1 MQVEELRGAKQV
13 WNQFARENG
22 GGILQSYEW
31 GQFRAELDWKI
42 QYLVVRDG
50 SQIQAL
56 ALVMRKRLPAGYTF
70 YYCPEGPVVRG
81 ANWHDPGNQEAIA
94 TVTEYL
100 HQSARRDRAMFLKID
115 PHLPVSGFPVDWLCS
130 LGYKDSPEDIQAAV
144 VTHVDLTPSGED
156 IFANMKQKG
165 RYNIR
170 KAVKNEVTVR
180 KSQGAAALNVFY
192 ELHAETA
199 SRQGITHREKWYF
212 ELMRKHL
219 MQSSDQAEFFV
230 AEQKGAP
237 IAAILVTYFGDEAIY
252 LYGGSTQ
259 ADRNIYASYL
269 VQWAGME
276 EAKKRGAKF
285 YNMTGIAATDNPDD
299 PWAGLRQFKLKFGG
313 PEIQLLGAYDRIF
326 KPVEYLAFT
335 NAERIR
341 RKLAKRS
348 GH

>member
-1 MQVEELRGAKQV
+1 MHVDELKGAKQV
-13 WNQFARENG
+13 WNTFARENG

-42 QYLVVRDG
+42 QYLAVRNGD
-50 SQIQAL
+50 QLQAV

-70 YYCPEGPVVRG
+70 YYCPEGPVVKG
-81 ANWHDPGNQEAIA
+81 GDWQDGDNQAA
-94 TVTEYL
+94 VTALTEYL
-100 HQSARRDRAMFLKID
+100 AEQSRHDKAMFLKID
-115 PHLPVSGFPVDWLCS
+115 PHLPAQDFPVDWLCS

-144 VTHVDLTPSGED
+144 VTHVDLTPDEEK
-156 IFANMKQKG
+156 IFQGMKQKG

-170 KAVKNEVTVR
+170 KAVKNGVSVR
-180 KSQGAAALNVFY
+180 KSRSAAALNVFY

-199 SRQGITHREKWYF
+199 ERQGITHREKWYF

-219 MQSSDQAEFFV
+219 MQSSNHAEFFI
-230 AEQKGAP
+230 AEQNKQP

-252 LYGGSTQ
+252 LYGGSTM

-276 EAKKRGAKF
+276 AAKQRGAKY
-285 YNMTGIAATDNPDD
+285 YNMTGIAASDDPAD

-313 PEIQLLGAYDRIF
+313 PEIRLLGAYDKVF
-326 KPVEYLAFT
+326 KPIEYLAFT
-335 NAERIR
+335 NAERVR